1 MLSRFRLRFGERASE
16 VPHLHLI
23 GYRGSGKTT
32 VGPVLAARLGRAFV
46 DADVVLE
53 ADAGMSIADIFAAEG
68 EGGFR
73 ARETATLRK
82 LTAGSAAVI
91 ATGGGIVLRPENR
104 DLLRS
109 SGFVVWLAVEPE
121 VLWERIAADPTT
133 AARRPNL
140 TAAGGVAE
148 VRQLLAAREP
158 LYRQL
163 AQFVAA
169 AARSPEDVAA
179 DILPAWEA
187 WLRSLPPL
195 PPTGPN

>member
-1 MLSRFRLRFGERASE
+1 MLYRFGERASE

-23 GYRGSGKTT
+23 GSRGSGKST
-32 VGPVLAARLGRAFV
+32 VGRVLAARLGRAFV

-53 ADAGMSIADIFAAEG
+53 ADAGLSIADIFAAEG

-73 ARETATLRK
+73 DRETATLRK
-82 LTAGSAAVI
+82 LAAGSPAVI

-109 SGFVVWLAVEPE
+109 SGFVVWLTADPE
-121 VLWERIAADPTT
+121 LLWNRIAYDPNT

-140 TAAGGVAE
+140 TAAGGLAE

-158 LYRQL
+158 LYRDT
-163 AQFVAA
+163 AHFVVD
-169 AARSPEDVAA
+169 AARSPEEVAA
-179 DILPAWEA
+179 DILPEWEA
-187 WLRSLPPL
+187 WLRSR
-195 PPTGPN
+195 PPTAPN

>member
-1 MLSRFRLRFGERASE
+1 M
-16 VPHLHLI
+16 PHLHLI
-23 GYRGSGKTT
+23 GSRGSGKST

-53 ADAGMSIADIFAAEG
+53 TDAGMSIAAIFAAEG

-82 LTAGSAAVI
+82 LAGGPPAVI

-109 SGFVVWLAVEPE
+109 SGFVVWLAAEPE
-121 VLWERIAADPTT
+121 LLWNRIAYDPTT

-140 TAAGGVAE
+140 TAAGGLAE
-148 VRQLLAAREP
+148 VRALLAAREP
-158 LYRQL
+158 RYREL
-163 AQFVAA
+163 AQFVVD
-169 AARSPEDVAA
+169 AARSPEEVAA
-179 DILPAWEA
+179 DILPEWEA
-187 WLRSLPPL
+187 WVRSQPSPDTLSP
-195 PPTGPN
+195 